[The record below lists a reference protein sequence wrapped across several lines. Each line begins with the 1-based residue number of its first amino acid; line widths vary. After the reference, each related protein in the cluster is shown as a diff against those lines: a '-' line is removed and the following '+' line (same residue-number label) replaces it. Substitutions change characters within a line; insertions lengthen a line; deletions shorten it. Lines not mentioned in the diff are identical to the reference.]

1 MSRQAR
7 IVVCDDEPSIRKTL
21 LEVLGDEGYPC
32 EALASGEA
40 LLQYLRQS
48 EQRCDLI
55 LLDVWLPGLG
65 GVETLARL
73 REWGHRMPVIVISG
87 HATLDSAV
95 KATRL
100 GAFDFLEKP
109 LNLDRVL
116 LSVNNA
122 LRQAQLERK
131 QSYFSAREEPPP
143 LVGES
148 PVIQALRREI
158 DLAAPTPGRVLILG
172 ESGVG
177 KEVVARMIH
186 HGSPRREEPFVE
198 MNCAA
203 IPAELIDSELFGHVK
218 GSFTGA
224 LADRPGKF
232 EQADGGTLFLDEIGD
247 MAIATQ
253 AKVLRVLQEQRFQ
266 RIGGSKTIQVDV
278 RVLAATNKDLA
289 KEIREGRFRED
300 LYFRLNVVPLEV
312 APLRA
317 RPEDIPLLCS
327 HFVQQFAQQYG
338 RPALSFDPSA
348 MELLRSY
355 SWPGNVREL
364 RNVVERLMIMV
375 REGVV
380 ERRHLPAGFRSAES
394 EDGMLSRFNTL
405 REARDDFERRFIE
418 YQLKKHEGNVSRT
431 AEAIG
436 LERSHLHRKI
446 RQYAIP
452 SSSEDN
458 G

>member
-1 MSRQAR
+1 MGRQAR

-21 LEVLGDEGYPC
+21 LEVLGDEGYLS

-73 REWGHRMPVIVISG
+73 RELGHRMPVIIISG

-116 LSVNNA
+116 LSVNHA

-131 QSYFSAREEPPP
+131 QSYFSAREE
-143 LVGES
+143 LTMVGES
-148 PVIQALRREI
+148 PAIQALRREI
-158 DLAAPTPGRVLILG
+158 ELTAPTPGRVLILG

-186 HGSPRREEPFVE
+186 TGSPRREEPFVE

-224 LADRPGKF
+224 VADRSGKF

-266 RIGGSKTIQVDV
+266 RIGGSKTLQVDV

-312 APLRA
+312 PPLRA
-317 RPEDIPLLCS
+317 RPEDIPLLCG
-327 HFVQQFAQQYG
+327 HFVRQFAQQYG
-338 RPALSFDPSA
+338 RPALSFEPSA
-348 MELLRSY
+348 MDLLKSY
-355 SWPGNVREL
+355 GWPGNVREL

-375 REGVV
+375 RQGVV
-380 ERRHLPAGFRSAES
+380 ERRHLPASFRSSES
-394 EDGMLSRFNTL
+394 EDGLLSRFGTL

-418 YQLKKHEGNVSRT
+418 FHLKKHEGNVSRT

-446 RQYAIP
+446 RQYALP
-452 SSSEDN
+452 GSAEES